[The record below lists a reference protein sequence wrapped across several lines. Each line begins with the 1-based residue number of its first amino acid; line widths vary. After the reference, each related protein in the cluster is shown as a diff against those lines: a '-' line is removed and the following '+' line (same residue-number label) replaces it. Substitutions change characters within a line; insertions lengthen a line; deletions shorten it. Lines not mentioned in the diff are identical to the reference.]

1 VSRDGFLY
9 ACDRGNNRVQ
19 IFELAAT
26 DLCKPCANPNAEV
39 GKCGFVGEI
48 HVAPQTASGTSGTA
62 TLSTDPEQ
70 SCLYVGDLGNGT
82 LYIINRD
89 NRTELDRIGR
99 DGRQAGE
106 FHWLHALAVDSRGD
120 IYTGE
125 VDTGQRVQKFLR
137 YGSTGCSGTGSA
149 EVGLYSNNR

>member
-1 VSRDGFLY
+1 MRT
-9 ACDRGNNRVQ
+9 RV
-19 IFELAAT
+19 
-26 DLCKPCANPNAEV
+26 PNP

-70 SCLYVGDLGNGT
+70 SCLYVGDLANGT
-82 LYIINRD
+82 LYIINRE
-89 NRTELDRIGR
+89 NLTELDRIGR
-99 DGRQAGE
+99 AGPAKPASSVA
-106 FHWLHALAVDSRGD
+106 HALAVDSHGD

-137 YGSTGCSGTGSA
+137 YGSSSCSGTGSA
-149 EVGLYSNNR
+149 EVGAYSANR